1 MVPGPIEEATMPA
14 QILTDDLRWHTASDR
29 GARSLNADATAVR
42 GSAFVVAD
50 GVGDT
55 PAAAEAAAIAARVAA
70 EVADREGPVAGIL
83 AAQQAVQDG
92 DAVLVVAVLDDF
104 TCDVAWV
111 GDCRAYYSNGRV
123 LQQITVDHTLA
134 EYLRSR
140 NAEAPPRTEH
150 VVTTSVR
157 TVRPERIGT
166 TRTSVANGRLLLC
179 SDGVHKIL
187 SPTALHRIL
196 DQPEA
201 AASSLVDAAIT
212 LGGRDNATALVVEH
226 TVDVT
231 EERLA
236 A

>member
-1 MVPGPIEEATMPA
+1 MPA
-14 QILTDDLRWHTASDR
+14 QFLPDAPRWHAASDR
-29 GARSLNADATAVR
+29 GARTLNADATAVA
-42 GSAFVVAD
+42 GNAFVVAD

-55 PAAAEAAAIAARVAA
+55 PEARQAAVIAARMAAGVAGR
-70 EVADREGPVAGIL
+70 DGPVAGIL
-83 AAQQAVQDG
+83 AAQQAVRDG
-92 DAVLVVAVLDDF
+92 DCVLVVAVLDGF

-140 NAEAPPRTEH
+140 HADAPPKTEH

-157 TVRPERIGT
+157 TVRPDRIGT

-179 SDGVHKIL
+179 SDGVHKVVPPASL
-187 SPTALHRIL
+187 RRLL
-196 DQPEA
+196 DQPA
-201 AASSLVDAAIT
+201 AADELVAAALR

-226 TVDVT
+226 VVEIT